1 MPTWMFWVLV
11 ALGALIA
18 GRYVFNFWQLAKL
31 TTSASR
37 AGYLIV
43 VGCVAVVIVLV
54 VAIMLVYGGGPLAG
68 LFMVPVGCRRRAG
81 VPPGD
86 AAAERSFL
94 KRNRVRL
101 RRA

>member
-54 VAIMLVYGGGPLAG
+54 FAIMLVYGGR
-68 LFMVPVGCRRRAG
+68 LF
-81 VPPGD
+81 
-86 AAAERSFL
+86 AEL
-94 KRNRVRL
+94 LMRL
-101 RRA
+101 VS

>member
-54 VAIMLVYGGGPLAG
+54 VAILLVYGGGLLAA
-68 LFMVPVGCRRRAG
+68 LFMRLVPRSGSRPLSRSWPIELIGCA
-81 VPPGD
+81 D
-86 AAAERSFL
+86 
-94 KRNRVRL
+94 N
-101 RRA
+101 

>member
-54 VAIMLVYGGGPLAG
+54 VAIMLVYGGGVLAELFIRLFLCSWSRSWPIQVIGWAGNFGGFG
-68 LFMVPVGCRRRAG
+68 LLP
-81 VPPGD
+81 
-86 AAAERSFL
+86 ERP
-94 KRNRVRL
+94 
-101 RRA
+101 